1 MYSCSSSLGLILVYT
16 KVNRLI
22 HHRFNIGLHN
32 ILQIY
37 KTRIIVNVFWYWSFF
52 LITAVEEKVVRVAP
66 EFTTPLEDV
75 HTTDGGKAQFQ
86 VAVSGQPKPEITW
99 YKDNSQ
105 VEVGEEFQI
114 TVEDN
119 VSSLTIPDV
128 YPEDAGEYKVVAKND
143 VGTITSTAVLFVE
156 SKYL

>member
-1 MYSCSSSLGLILVYT
+1 M
-16 KVNRLI
+16 
-22 HHRFNIGLHN
+22 
-32 ILQIY
+32 
-37 KTRIIVNVFWYWSFF
+37 
-52 LITAVEEKVVRVAP
+52 EEKVVRVAP

-156 SKYL
+156 SKYLKGNIIKSYTCSSTIVLTLL